1 MNIAENIARLR
12 RERGLTQEAL
22 AELLGVAPQTISKWE
37 NAVTLP
43 DVALLPVLADF
54 FGVSIDALYGRDSAR
69 KGIPA
74 DRAIDKAI
82 EGIQE
87 VVTAIIYDFMS
98 DTTFDAE
105 LTKYRRVMQKDTEN
119 RSVIENDRDVLYYRD
134 KVGALV
140 LRKPEDGWNTLFAD
154 DAALEIIR
162 LLADDGFRRAM
173 QVILSRRMLNF
184 TLPTLAKAAQ
194 VDDPEHLG
202 VLLKSSGL
210 FTEQELSIDES
221 TMHYYHLSG
230 GENNLYLLFAVLT
243 FARELKTYEPQHYC
257 FIGNSNYY
265 TP

>member
-1 MNIAENIARLR
+1 MNIAENIARVR
-12 RERGLTQEAL
+12 RERGLTQESL

-54 FGVSIDALYGRDSAR
+54 FGVSIDALYGRDPAR
-69 KGIPA
+69 QGIPA
-74 DRAIDKAI
+74 ASAIDKAI

-87 VVTAIIYDFMS
+87 VVAATVYDFMS
-98 DTTFDAE
+98 DTSFDEA
-105 LTKYRRVMQKDTEN
+105 LAKYRRAMQKDAAN

-154 DAALEIIR
+154 SDALAIIR

-184 TLPTLAKAAQ
+184 TLTSLAKAAQ
-194 VDDPEHLG
+194 VDDAARLG
-202 VLLKSSGL
+202 ELLKASGL
-210 FTEQELSIDES
+210 FAEQELSIDEN
-221 TMHYYHLSG
+221 TMHYYQLTG
-230 GENNLYLLFAVLT
+230 GETKLYLLFAVLT
-243 FARELKTYEPQHYC
+243 FARELKTYEQQHYC
-257 FIGNSNYY
+257 FMGNSNYY

>member
-22 AELLGVAPQTISKWE
+22 AELLSVAPQTISKWE

-54 FGVSIDALYGRDSAR
+54 FGVSIDALYGRDAAR

-87 VVTAIIYDFMS
+87 VVTATVYGFMS
-98 DTTFDAE
+98 DTTFDEE
-105 LTKYRRVMQKDTEN
+105 LRKYRSAMQKDTAN

-134 KVGALV
+134 KVGAVV
-140 LRKPEDGWNTLFAD
+140 LRKPEEGWNTLFAD
-154 DAALEIIR
+154 EAALEIIR

-173 QVILSRRMLNF
+173 RVVLSRRMLNF

-194 VDDPEHLG
+194 VEDVDHLG
-202 VLLKSSGL
+202 ALLRSSGL

-221 TMHYYHLSG
+221 TMHYYRLS

-243 FARELKTYEPQHYC
+243 FAKELKTYEPKHYC
-257 FIGNSNYY
+257 FMGNSNYY